1 MAQKTGQERT
11 NTNTSTNTTD
21 KAASP
26 AGGMMTTMTTM
37 SNRLISGAS
46 SFFMPSRVNR
56 PQAAN
61 AANGANGA
69 ARPAQKGVWR
79 RILIGMFVF
88 IVAAQ
93 VFEYLLLFVDQKF
106 FNLSLEKHA
115 IASASVPLLGGM
127 NQFTFI
133 YLLFILLLYIG
144 LLRFNVLPSGKDLRN
159 QRAQATT
166 ATTSTASSTASRSAR
181 KRAARQSSA
190 TATHSTTTTSRVKS
204 GQAGGHDDAY
214 DRVKAAQRQRRRR
227 DARR

>member
-11 NTNTSTNTTD
+11 NTNTSSTNTSSDTTS
-21 KAASP
+21 KAVSP
-26 AGGMMTTMTTM
+26 GGNSMTTMT
-37 SNRLISGAS
+37 NRLISGVS
-46 SFFMPSRVNR
+46 GFLKPSRVNTS
-56 PQAAN
+56 PGG
-61 AANGANGA
+61 NGAAGA

-93 VFEYLLLFVDQKF
+93 VFEYLLLFLDQKV

-115 IASASVPLLGGM
+115 IAPASVPLLGGM

-159 QRAQATT
+159 QRAQANAT
-166 ATTSTASSTASRSAR
+166 TTSTTSSAASRSAR
-181 KRAARQSSA
+181 KRAARQNSTASA
-190 TATHSTTTTSRVKS
+190 HTTTTTSRVKS
-204 GQAGGHDDAY
+204 GQAGDHDDAY
-214 DRVKAAQRQRRRR
+214 ERVKAAQRLRRRR
-227 DARR
+227 ETRR